1 MQENNIEIVDIKFQ
15 TPIPNVKA
23 CFTTRRGGFSKAPY
37 DGLNLAEHVNDDFAT
52 VEKNREL
59 LRNSLEGKP
68 VISWMNQTHS
78 TDVAVL
84 NSTDDALD
92 ITDADAQITSV
103 KNVAL
108 AVMTADCLPILLVDD
123 KGTKIACVHAGWRG
137 LSGGIIAETVEAMDL
152 PSDSINAWL
161 GPCISQDN
169 FEVGDLVRTEFVEQ
183 NPEYSIYFLPSGR
196 FDNKY
201 YASLQDVARFQLNK
215 LGIKKITKDTSCTF
229 NDKERFYSYRRDYI
243 TGRFASLIWIE

>member
-108 AVMTADCLPILLVDD
+108 ASYFSST
-123 KGTKIACVHAGWRG
+123 
-137 LSGGIIAETVEAMDL
+137 LSSSIVLAPG
-152 PSDSINAWL
+152 PSSKVSATIGFFRSI
-161 GPCISQDN
+161 
-169 FEVGDLVRTEFVEQ
+169 
-183 NPEYSIYFLPSGR
+183 
-196 FDNKY
+196 
-201 YASLQDVARFQLNK
+201 
-215 LGIKKITKDTSCTF
+215 SCF
-229 NDKERFYSYRRDYI
+229 FFS
-243 TGRFASLIWIE
+243 